1 MITLSLRDQIEDA
14 LTGVDARYVEIR
26 VEDSESRHL
35 RYRGRELE
43 DVGRSSALGGNVR
56 ALADAGWGF
65 ASFNDLS
72 QLKAKVAQ
80 AVHQAKVLHGEPIT
94 LADVDPVVATAP
106 ATVGEDPTKI
116 SLAEKKNILDRYA
129 QIMMGAEGVQSSSV
143 TYGDAN
149 KRVTFANT
157 EGSFIEQERID
168 VNMRLSAMARK
179 NGDVQQSGVSI
190 GSLGDFAFVRELD
203 REAQDVADKAIALL
217 NAEQIEGGEYTV
229 VLDPILA
236 GVFIHEAFGHLSEAD
251 HIYSEPRLQE
261 VMQLG
266 RRFGGALLNVVDG
279 ATVPREGLRGSYLY
293 DDEGVPGQRTQLIKD
308 GVLVGRL
315 HSRETA
321 GKLGERPTG
330 NARAI
335 NYRFPPIV
343 RMTNTYI
350 EPGEGTVD
358 DLVRDVKDGVYVKN
372 WYGGM
377 TSMEMFTFS
386 GAESYRIRNGEIA
399 ELCRPVMLS
408 GNVFRTLEN
417 IDGIAADLDMNQGG
431 GCGKG
436 GQSPLPV
443 SNGSPHIRIQHCLLS
458 GA

>member
-1 MITLSLRDQIEDA
+1 MIKLSLRDQIEDA

-261 VMQLG
+261 IMQLG

-417 IDGIAADLDMNQGG
+417 IDGIAVDLDMNQGG

>member
-1 MITLSLRDQIEDA
+1 MTTSSLRDQIEDA
-14 LTGVDARYVEIR
+14 LKGVDARYVEIR
-26 VEDSESRHL
+26 VEEAESRHL

-56 ALADAGWGF
+56 ALADTGWGF

-72 QLKAKVAQ
+72 QLSAKVAQ

-94 LADVDPVVATAP
+94 LADVDPVVATVP
-106 ATVGEDPTKI
+106 ATVGEDPTKV
-116 SLAEKKNILDRYA
+116 SLAEKKDILDRYVE
-129 QIMMGAEGVQSSSV
+129 IMMGTEGVQSSSV

-190 GSLGDFAFVRELD
+190 GSLGDFAFVRALD
-203 REAQDVADKAIALL
+203 DDAQEVADKAIALL

-251 HIYSEPRLQE
+251 HIYAEPRLQE
-261 VMQLG
+261 IMQVG

-335 NYRFPPIV
+335 TYRFPPIV

-358 DLVRDVKDGVYVKN
+358 DLVRGVKDGVYVKN

-386 GAESYRIRNGEIA
+386 GGESYRIRNGEIA

-443 SNGSPHIRIQHCLLS
+443 SNGSPHIRIQRCLLS

>member
-1 MITLSLRDQIEDA
+1 
-14 LTGVDARYVEIR
+14 
-26 VEDSESRHL
+26 
-35 RYRGRELE
+35 
-43 DVGRSSALGGNVR
+43 
-56 ALADAGWGF
+56 
-65 ASFNDLS
+65 
-72 QLKAKVAQ
+72 
-80 AVHQAKVLHGEPIT
+80 
-94 LADVDPVVATAP
+94 
-106 ATVGEDPTKI
+106 
-116 SLAEKKNILDRYA
+116 
-129 QIMMGAEGVQSSSV
+129 
-143 TYGDAN
+143 
-149 KRVTFANT
+149 
-157 EGSFIEQERID
+157 
-168 VNMRLSAMARK
+168 
-179 NGDVQQSGVSI
+179 
-190 GSLGDFAFVRELD
+190 
-203 REAQDVADKAIALL
+203 
-217 NAEQIEGGEYTV
+217 
-229 VLDPILA
+229 
-236 GVFIHEAFGHLSEAD
+236 
-251 HIYSEPRLQE
+251 
-261 VMQLG
+261 
-266 RRFGGALLNVVDG
+266 
-279 ATVPREGLRGSYLY
+279 LY

>member
-417 IDGIAADLDMNQGG
+417 IDGIAVDLDMNQGG

>member
-261 VMQLG
+261 IMQLG

>member
-1 MITLSLRDQIEDA
+1 MRDQIQEA
-14 LTGVDARYVEIR
+14 LKGVDARYVEVR
-26 VEDSESRHL
+26 VEESESRHL

-43 DVGRSSALGGNVR
+43 DVGSSSALGGCVR
-56 ALADAGWGF
+56 ALAGSGWGF

-72 QLKAKVAQ
+72 QLKAKVQQ
-80 AVHQAKVLHGEPIT
+80 AVHQAQVLHGEPVT
-94 LADVDPVVATAP
+94 LADVDPVVSTHGP
-106 ATVGEDPTKI
+106 TLVEDPTKV
-116 SLAEKKNILDRYA
+116 SLAEKKDVLDSYVET
-129 QIMMGAEGVQSSSV
+129 IMGTEGVQSSSV

-149 KRVTFANT
+149 KRVLYGNSDGTY
-157 EGSFIEQERID
+157 IEQERVD
-168 VNMRLSAMARK
+168 VNLRLSAMARK
-179 NGDVQQSGVSI
+179 NGDVQQSGVSM
-190 GSLGDFAFVRELD
+190 GSLGDFAFVREMAD
-203 REAQDVADKAIALL
+203 DAQQVADKALALL
-217 NAEQIEGGEYTV
+217 NAPQIEGGEYTV

-251 HIYSEPRLQE
+251 HIYTEPRLQE
-261 VMQLG
+261 IMQVG
-266 RRFGGALLNVVDG
+266 RRFGGQLLNVVDG
-279 ATVPREGLRGSYLY
+279 ATVPREGLRGSYAY

-335 NYRFPPIV
+335 TYRFPPIV

-350 EPGEGTVD
+350 EPGAGTVD
-358 DLVRDVKDGVYVKN
+358 DLVADVKDGVYVKN

-386 GAESYRIRNGEIA
+386 AGEAYRIRDGKIA

-408 GNVFRTLEN
+408 GNVFTTLEN
-417 IDGIAADLDMNQGG
+417 IDGIATDLEMNQGG
-431 GCGKG
+431 GCGKA
-436 GQSPLPV
+436 GQSPLAV
-443 SNGSPHIRIQHCLLS
+443 SNGSPHIRIQRCLLS

>member
-1 MITLSLRDQIEDA
+1 
-14 LTGVDARYVEIR
+14 
-26 VEDSESRHL
+26 
-35 RYRGRELE
+35 
-43 DVGRSSALGGNVR
+43 
-56 ALADAGWGF
+56 
-65 ASFNDLS
+65 
-72 QLKAKVAQ
+72 
-80 AVHQAKVLHGEPIT
+80 
-94 LADVDPVVATAP
+94 
-106 ATVGEDPTKI
+106 
-116 SLAEKKNILDRYA
+116 LAEKKNILDRYA

-261 VMQLG
+261 IMQLG

>member
-1 MITLSLRDQIEDA
+1 MIKLSLRDQIEDA

-261 VMQLG
+261 IMQLG

>member
-1 MITLSLRDQIEDA
+1 MTTSSLRDQIEDA
-14 LTGVDARYVEIR
+14 LKGVDARYVEIR
-26 VEDSESRHL
+26 VEEGESRHL

-56 ALADAGWGF
+56 ALADSGWGF

-72 QLKAKVAQ
+72 QLSAKVAQ
-80 AVHQAKVLHGEPIT
+80 AIHQAKVLRGEPIT

-106 ATVGEDPTKI
+106 ATVGEDPTKV
-116 SLAEKKNILDRYA
+116 SLAEKKDILDRYVE
-129 QIMMGAEGVQSSSV
+129 IMMGTEGVQSSSV

-168 VNMRLSAMARK
+168 VNMRLSATARK

-190 GSLGDFAFVRELD
+190 GSLGDFAFVRALD
-203 REAQDVADKAIALL
+203 DDAQEVADKAIALL
-217 NAEQIEGGEYTV
+217 NAEQIKGGEYTV

-251 HIYSEPRLQE
+251 HTYSEPRLQE
-261 VMQLG
+261 IMQVG

-335 NYRFPPIV
+335 TYRFPPIV

-386 GAESYRIRNGEIA
+386 GGESYRIRNGEIA

-443 SNGSPHIRIQHCLLS
+443 SNGSPHIRIQQCLLS